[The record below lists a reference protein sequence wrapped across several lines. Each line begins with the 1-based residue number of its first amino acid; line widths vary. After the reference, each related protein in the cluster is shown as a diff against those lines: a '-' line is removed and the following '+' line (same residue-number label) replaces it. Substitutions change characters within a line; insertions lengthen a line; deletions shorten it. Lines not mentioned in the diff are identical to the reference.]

1 MDLFEFEKLVKGLDK
16 KKFHINRTLG
26 FNEDGKM
33 FLESWSIFR
42 KDMTTE
48 EYFDPK
54 NLVVLSSENGNT
66 AEDIENLIKEEKN
79 VNI

>member
-26 FNEDGKM
+26 FDDYGKLR
-33 FLESWSIFR
+33 LELWSIFR

-66 AEDIENLIKEEKN
+66 SEDIQRLVEEDKN
-79 VNI
+79 GKC

>member
-26 FNEDGKM
+26 FNDCGKM

-54 NLVVLSSENGNT
+54 NLVVLSSEKGST
-66 AEDIENLIKEEKN
+66 IEDIENLIKEEN
-79 VNI
+79 NERN

>member
-1 MDLFEFEKLVKGLDK
+1 MNLYEFEEVVKGLDK

-26 FNEDGKM
+26 FDDYGKLH
-33 FLESWSIFR
+33 LESWSIFR

-66 AEDIENLIKEEKN
+66 AEDIENLIKEDEN
-79 VNI
+79 ANT

>member
-1 MDLFEFEKLVKGLDK
+1 MDLFEFEKAVKGLDK
-16 KKFHINRTLG
+16 HKFHINRTLG
-26 FNEDGKM
+26 FNDYGKLH
-33 FLESWSIFR
+33 LELWSIFR
-42 KDMTTE
+42 KDMSTE

-66 AEDIENLIKEEKN
+66 AEDIDNLIKEEKN